1 MRSLPT
7 FLLAALLLITASEV
21 AAKPHHLR
29 YTQRYLGHPAWYK
42 APYSR
47 SDRTEG
53 WYDHESN
60 KLPFGSALWWQQME
74 REGRGGN
81 TRR

>member
-1 MRSLPT
+1 MRSLAT
-7 FLLAALLLITASEV
+7 FLIPSLLVVTASEA
-21 AAKPHHLR
+21 AAKAHPHR
-29 YTQRYLGHPAWYK
+29 YHQRYVDHRQWHN
-42 APYSR
+42 APYLR
-47 SDRTEG
+47 AEHADG

-74 REGRGGN
+74 REGRAGN